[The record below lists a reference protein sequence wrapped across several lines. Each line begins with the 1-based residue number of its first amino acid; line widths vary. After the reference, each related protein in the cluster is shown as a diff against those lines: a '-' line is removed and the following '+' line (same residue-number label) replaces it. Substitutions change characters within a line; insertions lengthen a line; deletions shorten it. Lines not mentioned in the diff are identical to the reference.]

1 MSIPKRRLGKTEE
14 EVTIFALG
22 GEGVLRTVDLE
33 KDAYAMVNKA
43 LDLGINHME
52 SARAYSGSEEY
63 YGDVFQERIVG
74 ERRKEI
80 FLATKSHD
88 RTKKGAE
95 IHLQESLRNFKTD
108 YIDLWQV
115 HDMRTEADIEQVFG
129 KGGAIEAFSDA
140 KEKGLVRFL
149 GVTGH
154 HDPEIVK
161 KCIEIFDF
169 DTVLMPVNP
178 AEIVYKSFIES
189 VLPVAKSKDMG
200 IIAMKTYVRGF
211 LSKVPGYSSM
221 KEYFNYALSHDVSNA
236 VIGCDSV
243 EQVEENVKFAEEF
256 EKMSAEDMSELEKS
270 LKPYSR
276 ELMYYK
282 PQGQRVTLS

>member
-14 EVTIFALG
+14 DVSIFALG
-22 GEGVLRTVDLE
+22 GEGVLRTFDYE
-33 KDAYAMVNKA
+33 TDAYAMINKA
-43 LDLGINHME
+43 LDMGVNHME

-63 YGDVFQERIVG
+63 YGAVLK
-74 ERRKEI
+74 ERRKDI

-88 RTKKGAE
+88 RTKAGAQ
-95 IHLQESLRNFKTD
+95 IHLTESLRNFKTD

-115 HDMRTEADIEQVFG
+115 HDMRSEQDIEQVFG
-129 KGGAIEAFSDA
+129 KGGAIEAFAEA

-154 HDPEIVK
+154 QDPRIIK
-161 KCIEIFDF
+161 KCIEMFDF

-178 AEIVYKSFIES
+178 AEREHLSFIDT
-189 VLPVAKSKDMG
+189 VLPVAKAKDMG
-200 IIAMKTYVRGF
+200 IIAMKVFIRGF
-211 LSKVPGYSSM
+211 LSKVPGYESM
-221 KEYFNYALSHDVSNA
+221 KDYFNYALSHGVSNA

-243 EQVEENVKFAEEF
+243 SHVEENVGFAENF
-256 EKMSAEDMSELEKS
+256 TKMTAEDMVKLEESIKS
-270 LKPYSR
+270 YAR

-282 PQGQRVTLS
+282 PKGVPVGGISL

>member
-14 EVTIFALG
+14 EVSIFALG
-22 GEGVLRTVDLE
+22 GEGVLRTFDCE
-33 KDAYAMVNKA
+33 DDAYAMINKA
-43 LDLGINHME
+43 LDMGVNHVE

-63 YGDVFQERIVG
+63 YGEVFQKRIIG

-88 RTKKGAE
+88 RTKAGAE
-95 IHLQESLRNFKTD
+95 LHLQESLRNFKTD
-108 YIDLWQV
+108 YLDLWQV
-115 HDMRTEADIEQVFG
+115 HDMRTESDIGQVFG
-129 KGGAIEAFSDA
+129 KGGAIEAFREA

-154 HDPEIVK
+154 HDPAIIK
-161 KCIEIFDF
+161 KCIEMFDF

-178 AEIVYKSFIES
+178 AEKVYKSFIDS

-200 IIAMKTYVRGF
+200 IIAMKVYIRGF
-211 LSKVPGYSSM
+211 LSKVPGYTSM
-221 KEYFNYALSHDVSNA
+221 KDYFNFALSHDISNA

-243 EQVEENVKFAEEF
+243 SHVEENVKFAEEF
-256 EKMSAEDMSELEKS
+256 VKMSPEDMASQEED

-282 PQGQRVTLS
+282 PQGVNIS